1 MDATF
6 GLVGDGRVPHRRRL
20 VARGHRPVSPTGRV
34 RGYGRPATRSNPTP
48 RRPTA
53 TRAPHGSI
61 RRHFE
66 HVNYH
71 AVTPFTRMALPVRY
85 RRDDVADTAANGSPN
100 THSGTRP
107 GRCPHVTG
115 GSGRR
120 SGPAARPRRQTQVSA
135 SCTDRTEGDPPPSA
149 SRTGG
154 AADSEPIPIR
164 RTAEIRTVSALSPCV
179 IAFGLIAPRTT
190 GHPGPLSTTFCA
202 LLSFAAVAWWR
213 RASESAS
220 VKTVGGPEAD
230 SGSATTG
237 ATPARLRECC
247 ETWSFSR

>member
-34 RGYGRPATRSNPTP
+34 RGHGRPATRSNPTP

-135 SCTDRTEGDPPPSA
+135 SCTDRTEATRRRPRAGRAVP
-149 SRTGG
+149 
-154 AADSEPIPIR
+154 PIR
-164 RTAEIRTVSALSPCV
+164 NRSRYA
-179 IAFGLIAPRTT
+179 GPRRYAQY
-190 GHPGPLSTTFCA
+190 L
-202 LLSFAAVAWWR
+202 R
-213 RASESAS
+213 Y
-220 VKTVGGPEAD
+220 
-230 SGSATTG
+230 
-237 ATPARLRECC
+237 RLA
-247 ETWSFSR
+247 